1 MEKKETTMNSKINL
15 GNPMTLTG
23 AAALAYAK
31 ECGMWAGN
39 VGVYANEVD
48 QAGIFPADMDQ
59 VLDAASEDVSLI
71 YAEISAEEWM
81 KTCDVVADIISLE
94 SVSLEWTDNTVN
106 DMDYMEVIPGYMA
119 AFYNELVNLATDTAE
134 AAIDGG
140 EGGSKE
146 IKAVCMEHAM
156 AQALAWVRFQCEWRT
171 AGKVLVSVTFRRETV
186 QKEVWVS
193 ASCPSV
199 FA

>member
-1 MEKKETTMNSKINL
+1 MNSKINL

-31 ECGMWAGN
+31 ECQGVWAGN

-48 QAGIFPADMDQ
+48 QAGIFPAALYQ
-59 VLDAASEDVSLI
+59 VLDAASEDVGLI
-71 YAEISAEEWM
+71 YAEISTEEWM

-94 SVSLEWTDNTVN
+94 SVSLEWTDTVTVN
-106 DMDYMEVIPGYMA
+106 DMDYREVIPGYMA
-119 AFYNELVNLATDTAE
+119 AFYDELVNLATDTAE
-134 AAIDGG
+134 AAIDG
-140 EGGSKE
+140 GGSKE

-156 AQALAWVRFQCEWRT
+156 AQAVAWVRFQCEWRT